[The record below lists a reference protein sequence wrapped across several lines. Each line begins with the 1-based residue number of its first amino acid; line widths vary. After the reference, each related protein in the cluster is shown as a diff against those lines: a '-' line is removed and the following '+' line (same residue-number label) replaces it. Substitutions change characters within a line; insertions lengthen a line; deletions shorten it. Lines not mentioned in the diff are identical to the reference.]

1 MFKMMVEIP
10 GYSYP
15 IIFER
20 GLGSRLGNE
29 IKKLFSGKNIALV
42 TDENVARIYGREI
55 RESLEGQGFTVNII
69 AVPPGEKSKSLSVL
83 EYLYNSLL
91 DAGIRRDSLIIA
103 FGGGVVGDLGGFA
116 AATLMRGIPL
126 VQVPTTLLAQIDSS
140 IGGKVAVDLPRGKNL
155 VGAFYQ
161 PKAVYIDFNFLNTLE
176 KRFLRDGMGEVVKY
190 AAIRDPNL
198 FKYLLD
204 CSGEEYVVFEKVI
217 PACCFIKKEIVIKDE
232 KEQGERMLLNFGHT
246 LGHALEK
253 YFNYENFTHGEA
265 VAVGMQIFTENS
277 ESMGWTKKG
286 TAALIKRLLDKF
298 SLPNRLPP
306 VEIDRIVELIKGDKK
321 NFDTGINVVLL
332 KEPGKAYI
340 KNISFQNFD
349 LVYSLLHRRFV
360 EGKGSN

>member
-1 MFKMMVEIP
+1 MLKMIVEIP
-10 GYSYP
+10 GNSYP

-29 IKKLFSGKNIALV
+29 IKKVFRGQNIALV
-42 TDENVARIYGREI
+42 TDENVARIYSREI
-55 RESLEGQGFTVNII
+55 RESLEGQGFTVDII

-83 EYLYNSLL
+83 EFLYNRLL

-176 KRFLRDGMGEVVKY
+176 KRFLRDGMGEVIKY
-190 AAIRDPNL
+190 AAIKDRKL
-198 FKYLLD
+198 FDYLLD
-204 CSGEEYVVFEKVI
+204 CAGEDDIDFEKVI
-217 PACCFIKKEIVIKDE
+217 PHCCFIKKEIVAVDE
-232 KEQGERMLLNFGHT
+232 QDRGERMLLNFGHT

-253 YFNYENFTHGEA
+253 YSCYEKFTHGEA
-265 VAVGMQIFTENS
+265 VAVGMHVFTENS
-277 ESMGWTKKG
+277 ELMGWTKKG
-286 TAALIKRLLDKF
+286 TAALLKNVLDKF
-298 SLPNRLPP
+298 YLPSKLPS
-306 VEIDRIVELIKGDKK
+306 VDIGQIVKIIKEDKK
-321 NFDTGINVVLL
+321 SFGTGINVVLL
-332 KEPGKAYI
+332 KEPGEAYI
-340 KNISFQNFD
+340 KNIALHNFD
-349 LVYSLLHRRFV
+349 MLYRLLP
-360 EGKGSN
+360 K